1 MIFEDDY
8 FFKGKHAEYL
18 EKLREVIFDK
28 HANVYI
34 LAPIIGLIE
43 NETAA
48 LDRTSK
54 AERKMFS
61 GDYKKYILQL
71 EYSYKLVMLLYDKN
85 GEDENQKIDKA
96 FNLMKTEGTVS
107 DEELFESY
115 VRGGIEILYKK
126 LIEKSDDH
134 LKNLLEF
141 MEEIEDSRDPEVSV
155 EAIKEL
161 CELAKN

>member
-8 FFKGKHAEYL
+8 FFIGKHAEYL
-18 EKLREVIFDK
+18 EKLRDVIFYK
-28 HANVYI
+28 HVNVYI

-43 NETAA
+43 NETAD
-48 LDRTSK
+48 LDRLNK
-54 AERKMFS
+54 LEKKMHS
-61 GDYKKYILQL
+61 GDYKKYIPQL
-71 EYSYKLVMLLYDKN
+71 EYSYKLVMLLNDKN
-85 GEDENQKIDKA
+85 GADENQKIDKA
-96 FNLMKTEGTVS
+96 FKLMKPEEVVS